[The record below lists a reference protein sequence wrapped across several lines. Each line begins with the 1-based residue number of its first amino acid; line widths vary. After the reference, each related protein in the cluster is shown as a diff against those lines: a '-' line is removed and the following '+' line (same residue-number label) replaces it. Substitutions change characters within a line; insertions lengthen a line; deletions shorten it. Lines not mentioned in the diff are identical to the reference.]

1 MKRFAALMS
10 ILLLGC
16 PKDTPKDTPSTDAG
30 PAMSAKPPM
39 GDAGASAEAGAG
51 DPKTGTASKWTV
63 KYTLTVGSMHA
74 PEMKTFKNEETKFLG
89 DGTLTLNVGADGKV
103 TGTSEGDPLGATL
116 IDGQLEGETL
126 NGTVRRK
133 DLADNGLVGTL
144 TSTVKGATLEGEM
157 HLSES
162 NAAVVRL
169 GKITGT
175 KN

>member
-16 PKDTPKDTPSTDAG
+16 PKETPKDSPPAADA
-30 PAMSAKPPM
+30 ATSAKAPTSE
-39 GDAGASAEAGAG
+39 AGASAEAGA
-51 DPKTGTASKWTV
+51 DPKAGTASTWNV

-74 PEMKTFKNEETKFLG
+74 PEMKTFKNDETKYLG
-89 DGTLTLNVGADGKV
+89 DGTLTLDVGPDGKV

-133 DLADNGLVGTL
+133 DIADNGLVGTL
-144 TSTVKGATLEGEM
+144 TSTVKGGTLEGEL

-169 GKITGT
+169 GKVTGT
-175 KN
+175 KKN